1 MIELINRYGIKI
13 VKKGKDC
20 CDFPEL
26 NKKIINKILL
36 EGRSQRSVSASQT
49 LPNRSMVTMVSI
61 IHEKR
66 VYNIGRRKRATKIP
80 RRQVRNLIARKQETI
95 KEELQKV
102 SDKTQIILIITT
114 INELR

>member
-36 EGRSQRSVSASQT
+36 EGRSQRSVSASYT

-66 VYNIGRRKRATKIP
+66 VYNYWEKKKS
-80 RRQVRNLIARKQETI
+80 N
-95 KEELQKV
+95 
-102 SDKTQIILIITT
+102 
-114 INELR
+114 